1 MSAARSGLGA
11 TLRFE
16 LVSDEGRPLFV
27 SYLVA
32 SLLALSWLGL
42 VRTMPIPLADIPPV
56 IELPDIIVVPEA
68 ATPASRSDRV
78 AKGRGRASSPNASG
92 IRDLFSGNT
101 GLVDAGKILRG
112 VDVSP
117 TGSRSSDPS
126 GMRATLGTGIGSRTP
141 GRSRSGDFSPSGSG
155 IGAVRGTGVSRS
167 GVTIAPPEVR
177 PVVAGTTVG
186 NATEVGQAARAHVPQ
201 LERCYH
207 DEGLTRNA
215 GLAGLVRL
223 ALIVEGGRVTSA
235 EIASR
240 SWSGAGVAET
250 ESCLVRAVRGW
261 RLGNGDARIVLPL
274 SFTSPA
280 TAPR

>member
-1 MSAARSGLGA
+1 MSAARSGFAA

-42 VRTMPIPLADIPPV
+42 VRMMPIPLGGISPVLNPP
-56 IELPDIIVVPEA
+56 IILDLESPVP
-68 ATPASRSDRV
+68 PSPSDGIRK
-78 AKGRGRASSPNASG
+78 ARGGTSSPNVSSM
-92 IRDLFSGNT
+92 RDLFSRKT
-101 GLVDAGKILRG
+101 GLVDAGTILSG
-112 VDVSP
+112 VDVRP
-117 TGSRSSDPS
+117 TESRPGNPS
-126 GMRATLGTGIGSRTP
+126 ARHVALGTDIGSRTP
-141 GRSRSGDFSPSGSG
+141 GKSRTGDFSALDAG
-155 IGAVRGTGVSRS
+155 IGAVRGSGVSRS

-177 PVVAGTTVG
+177 PVVAGTSVG
-186 NATEVGQAARAHVPQ
+186 DATEVGHAARAHVPQ

-215 GLAGLVRL
+215 ALAGLVRL
-223 ALIVEGGRVTSA
+223 ALTVEGGRVASA
-235 EIASR
+235 QIASR

-250 ESCLVRAVRGW
+250 ESCLVRVVRGW
-261 RLGNGDARIVLPL
+261 QLGSGDARIVLPL

-280 TAPR
+280 APRQ